1 MKIWAHRGCSL
12 RYPENTL
19 LAFEKAA
26 NLDGLEGIELDVMS
40 KDGGLVII
48 HDEQL
53 DRTTDGTGFVKD
65 YTLSE
70 LKKFHIKTINN
81 ELSETIPTLNEVM
94 ELLQKKRVKL
104 NIELKNSKV
113 MYHGMEEKIINVIN
127 KYGFEDRVVY
137 SSFYAKS
144 LEQIR
149 KLLPKAEIGILDTKA
164 SDCIYKMNG
173 KCGANAIHPYAGAI
187 DLDRKDLEDINV
199 RAWLTEDLYP
209 EKQAGKVIEIRK
221 LEEAGITDVFLNEP
235 EMYL

>member
-26 NLDGLEGIELDVMS
+26 NLDGLEGIELDVQMS

-81 ELSETIPTLNEVM
+81 ELS
-94 ELLQKKRVKL
+94 
-104 NIELKNSKV
+104 
-113 MYHGMEEKIINVIN
+113 
-127 KYGFEDRVVY
+127 
-137 SSFYAKS
+137 
-144 LEQIR
+144 
-149 KLLPKAEIGILDTKA
+149 
-164 SDCIYKMNG
+164 
-173 KCGANAIHPYAGAI
+173 
-187 DLDRKDLEDINV
+187 
-199 RAWLTEDLYP
+199 
-209 EKQAGKVIEIRK
+209 
-221 LEEAGITDVFLNEP
+221 
-235 EMYL
+235 